1 MCLGGVNVHMTAGA
15 ETRAPDSPKAVRTG
29 RC

>member
-15 ETRAPDSPKAVRTG
+15 ETGASDSPEAVSTG
-29 RC
+29 HC